1 MNNNDLIT
9 NISTN
14 NSFETNAANIK
25 VVGVGGGGGNA
36 VNRMIAAGLNGV
48 EFWVTNTDAQVLQ
61 MTGCQNRIQIGAKL
75 TKGLGAGGNPAIGQ
89 KAAEESRDDLM
100 VALDGADMV
109 FITAGM
115 GGGTGTGAAPVI
127 AKAAKDLGI
136 LTVGIITVPF
146 RFEGKRRI
154 EQAVKGVQEINK
166 HVDSLLVI
174 NNERLREIYGDLG
187 VTEAFTKA
195 DNVLSIAAKGIAEI
209 ITKKGHVNVDFADV
223 KTVMTESGVAV
234 MGSGQAEG
242 EDRALNAINEALDSP
257 LLNNNDIT
265 GAQNVLLNISFGEE
279 DVTMD
284 EIFEITNFVQDSA
297 GNTADLIWGYNQEI
311 TLGKKISV
319 TVIATGFETDVIP
332 ELYLQQK
339 KGKNEIKQTEKF
351 NSVEKKLT
359 EEVDFEVSYTNN
371 EIDLVSSDS
380 QSFGHNTP
388 LVNESFSIE
397 EQDDEIV
404 VHQQN
409 PQTEN
414 TNDEDERVKRALER
428 LAQMERVKKQQEQ
441 KTQKLERDAK
451 TIDELENVPAYKRRN
466 VSISDTENTENTKVS
481 RYVLRDEDDDG
492 QLSENSFLHDNV
504 D

>member
-1 MNNNDLIT
+1 MEDLIPFDLPMEKSS
-9 NISTN
+9 I
-14 NSFETNAANIK
+14 IK
-25 VVGVGGGGGNA
+25 VIGVGGGGSNA
-36 VNRMIAAGLNGV
+36 VNFMFQQGITDV
-48 EFWVTNTDAQVLQ
+48 DFIVCNTDQQALANSPVPIKIHLGQ
-61 MTGCQNRIQIGAKL
+61 TL
-75 TKGLGAGGNPAIGQ
+75 TEGLGAGNQPEKGKEAAI
-89 KAAEESRDDLM
+89 ENLDDVTRVLENNTK
-100 VALDGADMV
+100 MV

-136 LTVGIITVPF
+136 LTVGIITIPF

-166 HVDSLLVI
+166 FVDSLLVI

-234 MGSGQAEG
+234 MGSGMAEG
-242 EDRALNAINEALDSP
+242 EDRALNAINAALDSP

-265 GAQNVLLNISFGEE
+265 GAQNILLNISFGEE

-332 ELYLQQK
+332 ELYLQRPK
-339 KGKNEIKQTEKF
+339 AKNT
-351 NSVEKKLT
+351 SVGENLKPIEKKLT
-359 EEVDFEVSYTNN
+359 EEVDFEVTYTNN
-371 EIDLVSSDS
+371 EIDLVTSDS
-380 QSFGHNTP
+380 QSFNHNSP
-388 LVNESFSIE
+388 VLNEGFSKE
-397 EQDDEIV
+397 EVQDDEII

-409 PQTEN
+409 PQSEN
-414 TNDEDERVKRALER
+414 TDDEDERVKRALER
-428 LAQMERVKKQQEQ
+428 LAQMDQDKKQNEQ
-441 KTQKLERDAK
+441 NKQKLERTAK
-451 TIDELENVPAYKRRN
+451 TIDELENVPAFKRRN
-466 VSISDTENTENTKVS
+466 VNIAKEENLEDTKVS
-481 RYVLRDEDDDG
+481 RYVLRDDDDEG

>member
-1 MNNNDLIT
+1 MEDLIPFDLPMEKSS
-9 NISTN
+9 I
-14 NSFETNAANIK
+14 IK
-25 VVGVGGGGGNA
+25 VIGVGGGGSNA
-36 VNRMIAAGLNGV
+36 VNFMFQQGITDV
-48 EFWVTNTDAQVLQ
+48 DFVVCNTDQQALANSPVPVKIHLGQ
-61 MTGCQNRIQIGAKL
+61 TL
-75 TKGLGAGGNPAIGQ
+75 TEGLGAGNQPEKGKEAAI
-89 KAAEESRDDLM
+89 ENLDDVVKVLENNTK
-100 VALDGADMV
+100 MV

-136 LTVGIITVPF
+136 LTVGIITIPF

-166 HVDSLLVI
+166 FVDSLLVI

-187 VTEAFTKA
+187 VTVAFTKA

-223 KTVMTESGVAV
+223 KTVMTDSGVAV

-242 EDRALNAINEALDSP
+242 DDRALNAINEALDSP

-265 GAQNVLLNISFGEE
+265 GAQNILLNISFGEE

-297 GNTADLIWGYNQEI
+297 GNNADLIWGYNQEI

-332 ELYLQQK
+332 ELYLQKQK
-339 KGKNEIKQTEKF
+339 TSRKTHIE
-351 NSVEKKLT
+351 
-359 EEVDFEVSYTNN
+359 DFEPIERNLKDEVGFEITNKN
-371 EIDLVSSDS
+371 DEISLVSSDS
-380 QSFGHNTP
+380 QSFGVITP
-388 LVNESFSIE
+388 GVNESFSKD

-404 VHQQN
+404 VHQLN
-409 PQTEN
+409 PQSEN
-414 TNDEDERVKRALER
+414 KDDEDERIRLALER
-428 LAQMERVKKQQEQ
+428 LAQAEQAKKQLAQ
-441 KTQKLERDAK
+441 KKQKLERNAK
-451 TIDELENVPAYKRRN
+451 TIDELENIPAYKRRN
-466 VSISDTENTENTKVS
+466 VNVDTGNSSENSKIS
-481 RYVLRDEDDDG
+481 RYVLRDDDEDG

>member
-1 MNNNDLIT
+1 MEDLIPFDLPMEKSS
-9 NISTN
+9 I
-14 NSFETNAANIK
+14 IK
-25 VVGVGGGGGNA
+25 VIGVGGGGSNA
-36 VNRMIAAGLNGV
+36 VNFMFQQGITDV
-48 EFWVTNTDAQVLQ
+48 DFIVCNTDQQALANSPVAIKIHLGQ
-61 MTGCQNRIQIGAKL
+61 TL
-75 TKGLGAGGNPAIGQ
+75 TEGLGAGNQPEKGKEAAI
-89 KAAEESRDDLM
+89 ENLDDVTRVLENNTK
-100 VALDGADMV
+100 MV

-136 LTVGIITVPF
+136 LTVGIITIPF

-154 EQAVKGVQEINK
+154 EQAIKGVQEINK
-166 HVDSLLVI
+166 FVDSLLVI

-187 VTEAFTKA
+187 ITEAFTKA

-234 MGSGQAEG
+234 MGSGMAEG
-242 EDRALNAINEALDSP
+242 EDRALNAINAALDSP

-265 GAQNVLLNISFGEE
+265 GAQNILLNISFGEE

-332 ELYLQQK
+332 ELYLQRPK
-339 KGKNEIKQTEKF
+339 AKNISLVENLKP
-351 NSVEKKLT
+351 VEKRLT
-359 EEVDFEVSYTNN
+359 EEVDFEVNYTNN
-371 EIDLVSSDS
+371 EIDLVLSDS
-380 QSFGHNTP
+380 QSFNHNVP
-388 LVNESFSIE
+388 IVNEGFSTE
-397 EQDDEIV
+397 EVQDDEII

-409 PQTEN
+409 PQSEN
-414 TNDEDERVKRALER
+414 TDDEDERVKRALER
-428 LAQMERVKKQQEQ
+428 LAQMDQLKKQNEQ
-441 KTQKLERDAK
+441 NKQKLERTAK
-451 TIDELENVPAYKRRN
+451 TIDELENIPAFKRRN
-466 VSISDTENTENTKVS
+466 VNIAKEENLEDTKVS
-481 RYVLRDEDDDG
+481 RYVLKDDDDDG